1 MIWLYNVLCVAGLIL
16 GAPVWLAWVLA
27 SSSRRR
33 GFAERWTPLP
43 RLSEG
48 TVWVHVAS
56 VGEAEAATPL
66 LSRLRE
72 HGVPLLATS
81 MTVTG
86 RDRLRERFPSLPVR
100 LVPLDLPGLVDW
112 SVRRARVRTL
122 VLVETE
128 LWPNLIRATVA
139 AGGRVVIVSARISD
153 RTYRRYQRA
162 RLFFRPLLRRVDRLG
177 ARSDADRARF
187 AALGA
192 REDRA
197 TLMGDLKLDRPPPAA
212 PSEALKQALGP
223 GPFLIGGSTHVGEEE
238 ALLSVWLELRNGPAP
253 RLRLLLAPRHPERV
267 PAVSLSVR
275 RHGARFGLRS
285 AGASEAEV
293 VIVDTMGELASMYG
307 LADLVFCGG
316 TLSPVGGHNL
326 LEPVQAGRVVVHG
339 PYIQNQR
346 HQEQLLRP
354 FGVLR
359 RVENARELGPVLRAL
374 WADPQRNAPA
384 EAARAGLLAHRGAA
398 ERALGLVL
406 DPEVPDA

>member
-1 MIWLYNVLCVAGLIL
+1 MIWLYNALCVAGLIL

-43 RLSEG
+43 PLAEG

-66 LSRLRE
+66 LSRLCE
-72 HGVPLLATS
+72 HGVPLLVTS

-128 LWPNLIRATVA
+128 LWPNLIRATLA

-162 RLFFRPLLRRVDRLG
+162 RLLFTPLLRRVDRLG
-177 ARSDADRARF
+177 ARSDVDRARF

-197 TLMGDLKLDRPPPAA
+197 TLMGDLKLDRPPPAP
-212 PSEALKQALGP
+212 PSEELKQALGP
-223 GPFLIGGSTHVGEEE
+223 GPFLIGGSTHAGEEE

-253 RLRLLLAPRHPERV
+253 RLRLLLVPRHPERV

-293 VIVDTMGELASMYG
+293 VIVDTVGELASMYG

-339 PYIQNQR
+339 PHIQNQR
-346 HQEQLLRP
+346 HQERLLRP

-406 DPEVPDA
+406 DREVPDA